1 MSGGEMETKFKA
13 SRWTRGNFL
22 FPTLVEVRG
31 DTLVLRKRNWWKVD
45 EKTMH
50 LSRVASVDIQKGL
63 LFADLR
69 IESSGGGDDI
79 VSHGHWK
86 RDAESVQRLIQEW
99 QSRNLPP
106 GQPQV
111 RP

>member
-1 MSGGEMETKFKA
+1 MQTAFRA

-31 DTLVLRKRNWWKVD
+31 DTLVFRKRNWWKVD

-63 LFADLR
+63 CFADLR

-86 RDAESVQRLIQEW
+86 GDAERVQALVQDW
-99 QSRNLPP
+99 QSKNLP
-106 GQPQV
+106 GSASSAQLST
-111 RP
+111 RA